1 MDMQLYFLR
10 SSESKIVL
18 DMLPFAYSL
27 DELKKS
33 VEDVSELKRY
43 SDFYGLTPKDLGLY
57 ALVDNTIAGAIW
69 SRELEG
75 SVPELS
81 MAVLPA
87 FRGRG
92 IGSAMMQQFLQ
103 EAGVQYNTLCVYL
116 AKESNAVR
124 FYKKY
129 GFKIQESSQRKSYV
143 DDSQVIKMTKE
154 LEKKELIRP
163 SDGYD
168 ASYWMD

>member
-18 DMLPFAYSL
+18 DMLPFAYGL
-27 DELKKS
+27 DELNKS
-33 VEDVSELKRY
+33 IEDIAELKIY

-69 SRELEG
+69 SRELAG
-75 SVPELS
+75 NIPELN

-87 FRGRG
+87 FRNQG
-92 IGSAMMQQFLQ
+92 IGSAMMEQFLQ
-103 EAGVQYNTLCVYL
+103 EAGVQYDALSIYPV
-116 AKESNAVR
+116 KDSKVVK
-124 FYKKY
+124 FYEKY
-129 GFKIQESSQRKSYV
+129 GFETQESSQRNSYI
-143 DDSQVIKMTKE
+143 DDSQLVKMIKKLQTKE
-154 LEKKELIRP
+154 IVRP
-163 SDGYD
+163 SDNYD